1 MTTPLFMDIESI
13 PAQEAWVRDFIAENI
28 KPPGNIKKEES
39 IQKWFY
45 EKADAAIDEQLAKT
59 SFNGAVGEIICIGY
73 AIGDNDVELAG
84 RKLGESEGD
93 MIQNF
98 FDAVLAAAPAYVHAE
113 DVKQQYTWVGHYITG
128 FDLHFLWQRCMV
140 HGIKLPFAIP
150 HNIKPWHSGV
160 YDTCHEW
167 KMDTSGFGSLD
178 AALKCLK
185 IKSLNDGSIDGS
197 KVWGLIQAGEYD
209 KVFEYCK
216 GDVGD
221 ARNLYRR
228 LTGK

>member
-1 MTTPLFMDIESI
+1 MATPLHIDIETVPS
-13 PAQEAWVRDFIAENI
+13 QEEWVRKFIADNI

-39 IQKWFY
+39 IQKWFA
-45 EKADAAIDEQLAKT
+45 EKADTAIDTELAKT
-59 SFNGAVGEIICIGY
+59 SFNGSVGEIICIGY
-73 AIGDNDVELAG
+73 AIEDAEVEIAG

-98 FDAVLAAAPAYVHAE
+98 VDAVAGFRMGEHTETRP
-113 DVKQQYTWVGHYITG
+113 QFTWIGHYITG
-128 FDLHFLWQRCMV
+128 FDLHFLWQRCRV
-140 HGIKLPFAIP
+140 HSIDLPFALP
-150 HNIKPWHSGV
+150 HNVKPWHPDV

-167 KMDTSGFGSLD
+167 KLDNTGFGSLD

-185 IKSLNDGSIDGS
+185 IESLNDGSIDGS

-209 KVFEYCK
+209 KVFNYCK

-228 LTGK
+228 LIGQ